1 MTATLKAGDSFR
13 FKDGRDGGHLWFVIS
28 NGKLDPVVVVSL
40 TTWRADKDQN
50 CVLDV
55 GDHPFLKHKSCI
67 AFDLAK
73 CVSQEKLQIWIA
85 RGELELHDSANFE
98 LLFRLLDGAA
108 ASRRIPI
115 KCRSILED
123 QGLI

>member
-13 FKDGRDGGHLWFVIS
+13 FADARDGGHLWFVIS
-28 NGKLDPVVVVSL
+28 SSQLDPVVVVSV

-50 CVLDV
+50 CVLEF

-67 AFDLAK
+67 AYDLAK
-73 CVSQEKLQIWIA
+73 SVSQEKLRLWIE
-85 RGELELHDSANFE
+85 RSELQFQDPVSPEI
-98 LLFRLLDGAA
+98 LFRLLDGAA

-115 KCRSILED
+115 KCRSVLDD

>member
-13 FKDGRDGGHLWFVIS
+13 FSDGRDGGHLWFVIS
-28 NGKLDPVVVVSL
+28 SGQLDPVVVVSV

-50 CVLDV
+50 CVLEV

-67 AFDLAK
+67 AYDLAK
-73 CVSQEKLQIWIA
+73 SVSQEKLRLWIE
-85 RGELELHDSANFE
+85 RSELQFHDPVSPE
-98 LLFRLLDGAA
+98 ILFRLLDGAA

-115 KCRSILED
+115 KCRSVLED
-123 QGLI
+123 KGLI